1 MGFDKNFYKIYL
13 ITLTIFFAI
22 SYFFIYQKF
31 FNSKQTIVSPVPN
44 FLTAF
49 ANNQVSTLN
58 LWSPFFE
65 MFDPSASS
73 GQDPII
79 TAESALVY
87 DLTSERTLFSKTPE
101 KKLPMASLTKIMTA
115 IVALESAKKDDE
127 YLVSG
132 EDIIGEN
139 SMGLSIGE
147 TLTLKEL
154 LYGLILTSGNDAAET
169 LASNFPRGRAQFIVA
184 MNNKAKALGLNS
196 THFTNPTGLEGD
208 GKQYTTVSDLLVITK
223 YGLQFSIF
231 KEVAGTFIHNIPY
244 SENHKAFYLENQTNL
259 ISSYPGV
266 FGVKDGYTPEAGLC
280 LVTYLNYKG
289 HKIIGII
296 LGSDNRRQEM
306 KDLLDYGLKLQGI
319 TPPPHE

>member
-1 MGFDKNFYKIYL
+1 MKQNIYRLYILVLIALLFAATILYDEVLKDKKP
-13 ITLTIFFAI
+13 
-22 SYFFIYQKF
+22 
-31 FNSKQTIVSPVPN
+31 IVSPLPN

-49 ANNQVSTLN
+49 ANDQVSTLN

-65 MFDPSASS
+65 MFENKNEVPEISAK
-73 GQDPII
+73 
-79 TAESALVY
+79 AALIY
-87 DLTSERTLFSKTPE
+87 DLTSKKVLFSKAPS

-115 IVALESAKKDDE
+115 VIAIESVKNDDE
-127 YLVSG
+127 YLVSSG
-132 EDIIGEN
+132 DLVGEN
-139 SMGLSIGE
+139 SMGLSEGE
-147 TLTLKEL
+147 ILTLKEL

-169 LASNFPRGRAQFIVA
+169 LASNFEGGRISFITA
-184 MNNKAKALGLNS
+184 MNNKAKALGLQN
-196 THFTNPTGLEGD
+196 THFTNPTGLEGE
-208 GKQYTTVSDLLVITK
+208 GRQYTTASDLLVITN
-223 YGLQFSIF
+223 YALQSPIF
-231 KEVAGTFIHNIPY
+231 REVAGTFIYNIPY
-244 SENHKAFYLENQTNL
+244 SENHKAFYLENETNL

-266 FGVKDGYTPEAGLC
+266 FGVKDGYTPEARLC

>member
-1 MGFDKNFYKIYL
+1 MKHKDFYRIYVCLLIVFLICSAVTYKQIFKDKEI
-13 ITLTIFFAI
+13 
-22 SYFFIYQKF
+22 
-31 FNSKQTIVSPVPN
+31 IVSPLPN

-58 LWSPFFE
+58 LWSPFFDFFKE
-65 MFDPSASS
+65 ATNKIPVISAK
-73 GQDPII
+73 
-79 TAESALVY
+79 SALVY
-87 DLTSERTLFSKTPE
+87 DLTYERVLFSKNPSR
-101 KKLPMASLTKIMTA
+101 KLPMASLTKIMTA
-115 IVALESAKKDDE
+115 IVAIESGNVDDKYSVFSE
-127 YLVSG
+127 NLV
-132 EDIIGEN
+132 GEN

-169 LASNFPRGRAQFIVA
+169 LAGNFPKGRVQFIIA
-184 MNNKAKALGLNS
+184 MNNKAKALGLKD

-208 GKQYTTVSDLLVITK
+208 GDQYTTAYDLLVVTN
-223 YGLQFSIF
+223 YALQSSLF
-231 KEVAGTFIHNIPY
+231 KEVAGTFIYNIPY
-244 SENHKAFYLENQTNL
+244 SENHKAFYLENETNL

-280 LVTYLNYKG
+280 LVTYFNYKG
-289 HKIIGII
+289 HKIIGVI

-319 TPPPHE
+319 NPPPHE